1 MRTNPVLE
9 ELGTYPI
16 AQLQERARAM
26 RATGQPLIDFSIGDP
41 IEPTPEFIR
50 EALRRAVPA
59 ISQYPTVAGLPELR
73 RAIADYLARR
83 LGVTVDAASQVLPTS
98 GSKEAIFSTPLAF
111 IERGSAQ
118 AVVWAAPAYPVYE
131 RGARFGGAEGIAVRL
146 EGDFVLRPE
155 QIPEEAWRRARLLW
169 VNYPHNP
176 TGAVV
181 SDGHLR
187 ALVERAREAGVLLLS
202 DECYLDVYESEP
214 PPSVLQVAGPSAE
227 GVLIYL
233 SLSKRS
239 GMTGYRSGAIVGDAR
254 AIEALRAL
262 RSSVGVGSPEF
273 IQLAAAAA
281 WSDDA
286 HVAERRAVFS
296 AKRAVLRKAFEAM
309 GFEVVGSQAGIY
321 LWVEVGDDA
330 TTAARLLEAGVV
342 VSPGGVFGPGGEGY
356 LRLALVPSLEECE
369 AAVEVLRACLES

>member
-1 MRTNPVLE
+1 MRTNPVLD

-16 AQLQERARAM
+16 AQLQEQARAM
-26 RATGQPLIDFSIGDP
+26 RAAGQPLIDFSIGDP
-41 IEPTPEFIR
+41 IEPTPDFIR
-50 EALRRAVPA
+50 EAMRAAVPEV
-59 ISQYPTVAGLPELR
+59 SQYPTVAGLPELR

-83 LGVTVDAASQVLPTS
+83 LGVTVDPASQVLPTS

-111 IERGSAQ
+111 IERGSPQ
-118 AVVWAAPAYPVYE
+118 AVVWATPGYPVYE
-131 RGARFGGAEGIAVRL
+131 RGARFGGAEGIAARL

-176 TGAVV
+176 TGSVV

-202 DECYLDVYESEP
+202 DECYLDVYEGEP
-214 PPSVLQVAGPSAE
+214 PPSVLQVAGPSSE
-227 GVLIYL
+227 GVLTYL

-254 AIEALRAL
+254 AIAALRTL

-273 IQLAAAAA
+273 IQAAAVAA

-321 LWVEVGDDA
+321 LWVQVGDDTA
-330 TTAARLLEAGVV
+330 TTARLLEAGVV
-342 VSPGGVFGPGGEGY
+342 VSPGRMFGPGGEGY
-356 LRLALVPSLEECE
+356 LRLALVPRLEECE